1 MKVPSYADSFEV
13 LCLQAADDGRGP
25 VLFGE
30 SFERARKALRPF
42 MVGKRFPDVYLE
54 FPLIGE
60 PFMDV
65 TVLLKEIEPGT
76 RIDSPAAAGTEAM
89 LEWYADAHGE
99 HQGIACGYEV
109 DTKEP
114 GLPAAAVHF
123 QPRKKTQLVEPF
135 CKIVGEPE
143 RAALYL
149 DLDACMPEGWPLSFF
164 GMFRGRPGS
173 PLRVCGYLART
184 AQSACACDP
193 EELGRAFRAIGF
205 TAYDNAMLA
214 QVSQLMAV
222 APGLIDFQFD
232 IYPDGSLGDT
242 FAIDL
247 QFEIAQPKDVQACF
261 TDGGGANVMNLLE
274 KWGAAD
280 ERWHLGAEAAFA
292 NAIPAWRE
300 DGSIC
305 KWAFTLMPQW
315 AKARWKDG
323 VLQPSKLYLLGSAGP
338 LENE

>member
-1 MKVPSYADSFEV
+1 MGALTFADSFEV

-25 VLFGE
+25 ILFGD

-42 MVGKRFPDVYLE
+42 MVGKTFPDVYME

-65 TVLLKEIEPGT
+65 TVLLKKLEPGT

-89 LEWYADAHGE
+89 LDWYAGILDDHK
-99 HQGIACGYEV
+99 GIACGYEV

-114 GLPAAAVHF
+114 GLPAAAIHF
-123 QPRKKTQLVEPF
+123 QPQRKTELVEPF
-135 CKIVGEPE
+135 CEVVGEPE

-149 DLDACMPEGWPLSFF
+149 DLNARMPEGWPLSFF

-173 PLRVCGYLART
+173 PLRVCGYLGAAT
-184 AQSACACDP
+184 QAACASDP
-193 EELGRAFRAIGF
+193 DELGRVFRTIGF
-205 TAYDNAMLA
+205 SAYDDAMLA

-222 APGLIDFQFD
+222 TPGLVDFQFD

-247 QFEIAQPKDVQACF
+247 QFAIEQPENVRACF
-261 TDGGGANVMNLLE
+261 TDGGGADVMNLLE

-280 ERWHLGAEAAFA
+280 ERWHLGAEASFA
-292 NAIPAWRE
+292 RAIPAQRD
-300 DGSIC
+300 DGTLC
-305 KWAFTLMPQW
+305 RWAFTLLPQW
-315 AKARWKDG
+315 AKARWRNG
-323 VLQPSKLYLLGSAGP
+323 ILQPSKLYLLGHSGP
-338 LENE
+338 LKDE

>member
-1 MKVPSYADSFEV
+1 MRVPSYADSFEV

-42 MVGKRFPDVYLE
+42 MVGKGFPDVYLE
-54 FPLIGE
+54 FPLSGE

-65 TVLLKEIEPGT
+65 TVLLKELEPGT
-76 RIDSPAAAGTEAM
+76 HIDSPAAAGTEAM
-89 LEWYADAHGE
+89 LDWYANMRAE
-99 HQGIACGYEV
+99 HKGIACGYEV

-135 CKIVGEPE
+135 CAVVGEPE

-149 DLDACMPEGWPLSFF
+149 DLNARMPEGWPLSFF

-173 PLRVCGYLART
+173 PLRVCGYLARA
-184 AQSACACDP
+184 AQSACVSNP
-193 EELGRAFRAIGF
+193 EELGRVFRAIGF
-205 TAYDNAMLA
+205 TAYNDEMLA

-222 APGLIDFQFD
+222 TPGLVDFQFD
-232 IYPDGSLGDT
+232 VYPDGSLGDT

-247 QFEIAQPKDVQACF
+247 QFAIAQPKDVQACF
-261 TDGGGANVMNLLE
+261 TDGAGANVMNLLE
-274 KWGAAD
+274 KWNAAD

-305 KWAFTLMPQW
+305 KWAFTLIPQW
-315 AKARWKDG
+315 AKARWKGG